1 MCPELSLLDQR
12 VGTSHLRCE
21 RHNFPLSFPRMSVLV
36 LGLLRSFVIAVSKE
50 LVYSITKSSQD
61 AT

>member
-1 MCPELSLLDQR
+1 
-12 VGTSHLRCE
+12 
-21 RHNFPLSFPRMSVLV
+21 MSVLV